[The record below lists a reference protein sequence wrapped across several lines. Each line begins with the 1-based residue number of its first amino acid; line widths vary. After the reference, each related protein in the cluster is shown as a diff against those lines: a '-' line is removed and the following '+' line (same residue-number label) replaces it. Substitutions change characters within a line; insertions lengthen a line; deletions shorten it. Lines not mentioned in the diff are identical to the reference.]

1 MKQKDQMRIAPKT
14 LKGSLLLAVASL
26 VVISSLLVAILA
38 SQRYAEAL
46 GSSLKAR
53 AENQA
58 HSLSLH
64 IANSILINDLVGLHK
79 ALNNHRRSNPVVEYI
94 FVVRQGQLLAHTFD
108 KGFPRELLKVN
119 SPSPQNGFSLVQ
131 VESESGHK
139 NLLDI
144 AWPIFE
150 GKAGTLRMGFKR
162 DVLLA
167 EMHRLWLEVGLV
179 TLIILLPA
187 VAGGLLFMRRITRP
201 MESLVE
207 ATRNMAKGFLDVRVD
222 VRGKDEFASLA
233 ESFNT
238 MAARL
243 EDNTR
248 RLQHQAENL
257 EQMHSQLSTAYE
269 VIHSVSAQTQLDS
282 AARCLVGKLGEIL
295 TCEQMVLLLYSQDRS
310 RLYRLSGSGSEII
323 QDQKLLRDVESTL
336 SALPPLSMHKS
347 RDLFRLPLVDET
359 FAESFSQTVIPL
371 DSHKNLFG
379 ALVVACPGDCG
390 CDFTEV
396 DLVALIIAH
405 TADSIFRAAA
415 QEEEMLDL
423 RSRLEG
429 NPVYG
434 NIVGRDPEMQ
444 KIFNLIDEVAP
455 TTASVLIYGES
466 GTGKELVARAIH
478 EKSPRKDKPF
488 VIIDCTA
495 FPSTLIERELF
506 GHEKGAFTGA
516 DAARP
521 GRFEKAE
528 GGTVFLDEISEIPPE
543 AQVKLLRV
551 LQTQKFERLGG
562 SRTISVNMRIIAAT
576 NKDLL
581 EEVRAGRFREDL
593 YYRLEVVPI
602 QLPPLRSRGNDITLL
617 ARHFAARFSA
627 REGKQI
633 RDISPHAMRLLLRY
647 PWPGNIRELENVM
660 EQSTIMARGDSLKP
674 SDLPDK
680 LHEQWKNPTNEKTMR
695 SHERDLLLQ
704 KLEECAWNKKLTAEK
719 LGIGRSTLYSK
730 MKKFKIDQEA

>member
-1 MKQKDQMRIAPKT
+1 MRIAPKT

-46 GSSLKAR
+46 GSSLKAQ

-79 ALNNHRRSNPVVEYI
+79 ALNNHRRSNPVVAYI

-108 KGFPRELLKVN
+108 KGFPQDLLKVN
-119 SPSPQNGFSLVQ
+119 SVSPQNGFSLKL
-131 VESESGHK
+131 VESENGDK

-201 MESLVE
+201 MDSLLE
-207 ATRNMAKGFLDVRVD
+207 ATQAMGKDLPAVRVR
-222 VRGKDEFASLA
+222 VQGRDEFASLA
-233 ESFNT
+233 ESFNH

-248 RLQHQAENL
+248 RLQQQAESL
-257 EQMHSQLSTAYE
+257 EHMHNQLSKAYE

-282 AARCLVGKLGEIL
+282 VARCLVGKLGEIL
-295 TCEQMVLLLYSQDRS
+295 TCERMVLLLYSQDRS
-310 RLYRLSGSGSEII
+310 RLFRLSGSGSEII
-323 QDQKLLRDVESTL
+323 QDQKLLSDLETTL
-336 SALPPLSMHKS
+336 SALPALSLHKS
-347 RDLFRLPLVDET
+347 TDLFHPPLVDET

-371 DSHKNLFG
+371 DSHNNLFG

-390 CDFTEV
+390 CDFQEV

-455 TTASVLIYGES
+455 TSASVLIYGES

-478 EKSPRKDKPF
+478 DKSLRKDKPF

-495 FPSTLIERELF
+495 FPSTLIESELF

-516 DAARP
+516 EAAKP

-543 AQVKLLRV
+543 VQVKLLRV

-602 QLPPLRSRGNDITLL
+602 QLPPLRSRGNDVALL
-617 ARHFAARFSA
+617 ARHFVARFSA
-627 REGKQI
+627 RERRQI
-633 RDISPHAMRLLLRY
+633 RDISPQAMRLLLRY

-660 EQSTIMARGDSLKP
+660 EQSTIMARDNCLKP
-674 SDLPDK
+674 ADLPDK

-695 SHERDLLLQ
+695 SYERDLLLQ

-730 MKKFKIDQEA
+730 MKKFKIDQES

>member
-1 MKQKDQMRIAPKT
+1 MRIAPKT

-94 FVVRQGQLLAHTFD
+94 FVVRQDEVLAHTFNQ
-108 KGFPRELLKVN
+108 GLPQGLLKAN
-119 SPSPQNGFSLVQ
+119 SPS
-131 VESESGHK
+131 SGDEFGLK
-139 NLLDI
+139 RVKSKKGDRTLLDL

-150 GKAGTLRMGFKR
+150 GKAGILRMGFKR
-162 DVLLA
+162 EVLLA
-167 EMHRLWLEVGLV
+167 DMHRLWLEIGLA
-179 TLIILLPA
+179 TLAILLPA

-207 ATRNMAKGFLDVRVD
+207 ATRNMAKGSLDVRVD

-269 VIHSVSAQTQLDS
+269 VIRNVSAQTRLDLI
-282 AARCLVGKLGEIL
+282 AHYLLGKLQEIVP
-295 TCEQMVLLLYSQDRS
+295 CEELVLLLSSPDRD
-310 RLYRLSGSGSEII
+310 R
-323 QDQKLLRDVESTL
+323 
-336 SALPPLSMHKS
+336 
-347 RDLFRLPLVDET
+347 LFRLTKKGCDIIRDQGLLREVESVLKDLPALKICRTRLFEHPLVDGAFTEP
-359 FAESFSQTVIPL
+359 SSQAVVPL
-371 DSHKNLFG
+371 DTQQHHFG

-390 CDFTEV
+390 CDFTQV

-405 TADSIFRAAA
+405 TAESIYRAAA

-429 NPVYG
+429 NPVFG
-434 NIVGRDPEMQ
+434 NIVGRAHEMQ
-444 KIFNLIDEVAP
+444 KIFNLIDEVSP
-455 TTASVLIYGES
+455 TSASVLIYGES

-478 EKSPRKDKPF
+478 DRSPRREKPF
-488 VIIDCTA
+488 VIIDCSAYPT
-495 FPSTLIERELF
+495 TLIESELF
-506 GHEKGAFTGA
+506 GYEKGAFTGA
-516 DAARP
+516 EESRP
-521 GRFEKAE
+521 GRFEQAH
-528 GGTVFLDEISEIPPE
+528 GGTVFLDEIGEISQA

-551 LQTQKFERLGG
+551 LQTQKLERLGG
-562 SRTISVNMRIIAAT
+562 RKTISVDMRIIAAT
-576 NKDLL
+576 NKDLQ

-602 QLPPLRSRGNDITLL
+602 QLPPLRSRGNDVALL
-617 ARHFAARFSA
+617 ARHFLSVFSA
-627 REGKQI
+627 REDKHIQ
-633 RDISPHAMRLLLRY
+633 DISPQAMRLLLRY
-647 PWPGNIRELENVM
+647 PWPGNVRELENVM
-660 EQSTIMARGDSLKP
+660 EQSTIMARGDMIDP
-674 SDLPDK
+674 RDLPDK
-680 LHEQWKNPTNEKTMR
+680 ISGEPSIPTSPENKMQI
-695 SHERDLLLQ
+695 HERDLLLRV
-704 KLEECAWNKKLTAEK
+704 LEECSWNKKRAAEQ

-730 MKKFKIDQEA
+730 LKKYKLEPGGRPTA